1 MLNTTRATCQYGPAR
16 MKRGTMSPHG
26 LKVRIEA
33 EMVDKSKGSA
43 RAEVA
48 ALRNVALDVS
58 GDIYGALPPGAES
71 IANFALPVK
80 LAARGTTLISKP
92 AHPRK
97 AHCARE

>member
-48 ALRNVALDVS
+48 GVERVQRS
-58 GDIYGALPPGAES
+58 G
-71 IANFALPVK
+71 
-80 LAARGTTLISKP
+80 ARSSASRMRIFSVRVRLFLQT
-92 AHPRK
+92 
-97 AHCARE
+97 